1 MRKILFL
8 LLFPVALIGGKGF
21 AQSKQKQTEY
31 TASNGITYHVG
42 DTLRLGRGSD
52 PQGNFRYVVMG
63 GWASWLPSDA
73 SKGVGQSNM
82 GKAFTGTAAII
93 KKMRKET
100 RKKVDR
106 QIFVVGMSAVSNCDI
121 YVEDALATGE
131 LVGAKK
137 TETVAAV
144 APAVP
149 AISPAD
155 ELAKYKKLL
164 DQGAITKAD
173 YEAMKKKLLNL

>member
-1 MRKILFL
+1 MKKIYL
-8 LLFPVALIGGKGF
+8 LALLCLVTMC
-21 AQSKQKQTEY
+21 ALAQKQTEY

-63 GWASWLPSDA
+63 GWASWLPTNT
-73 SKGVGQSNM
+73 SKGAEQNNM
-82 GKAFTGTAAII
+82 GRAFTGTAAVI

-106 QIFVVGMSAVSNCDI
+106 QVFVVGMSAVSNCDL

-137 TETVAAV
+137 TEIVAAV
-144 APAVP
+144 APA
-149 AISPAD
+149 AASPAD
-155 ELAKYKKLL
+155 ELTKYKKLL
-164 DQGAITKAD
+164 DQGAISKAE